1 MAKLAASLDG
11 DEFLERAE
19 WNSIACDAS
28 HPAARCSR
36 YADRHSQSATE
47 SSMVD
52 KSMTGT
58 FQINLPKD
66 LVSESRRQPKP
77 KKEELKVEGW
87 RTSWLSRFSE
97 LLVGKD

>member
-1 MAKLAASLDG
+1 MAKLPSSLDG
-11 DEFLERAE
+11 DEFLDRAG
-19 WNSIACDAS
+19 WHSIRATHRIRRRVAVDTLIVILN
-28 HPAARCSR
+28 ARR
-36 YADRHSQSATE
+36 E